1 MLFGRMF
8 RMQTLNVLIVCQEP
22 SKFTEYI
29 NGSKYLNK
37 LYTTSDDEQEGT
49 ITVGFN
55 TFQELCDKC
64 KALQIDIVLV
74 EEQKWILQGIA
85 DVMKKNYINCFAPTS
100 KWTNLALYNSFANSL
115 LLKYGIDIP
124 PQTLLPKE
132 YPVLVKADGILKKAN
147 SLQEIISI
155 KKEIFETSP
164 EIAKTVYI
172 EEYLKNKKYV
182 VQSLYDGR
190 NLYTFPN
197 NNFNQELLDEYSS
210 KLEKLLQ
217 IENADFIGF
226 INSYLIEENNILH
239 NTGFSFEFLK
249 PDCETDLL
257 YILQLAIYQKLND
270 LK

>member
-1 MLFGRMF
+1 
-8 RMQTLNVLIVCQEP
+8 MQSLNILIVCKEP
-22 SKFTEYI
+22 SKYTEYL

-37 LYTTSDDEQEGT
+37 LYTTSEDEQEGT
-49 ITVGFN
+49 ITVRFN
-55 TFQELCDKC
+55 TFQELCEKC

-85 DVMKKNYINCFAPTS
+85 DVMRKNYINCFAPTS

-172 EEYLKNKKYV
+172 EELLNAPKHKII
-182 VQSLYDGR
+182 SIFDGKS
-190 NLYTFPN
+190 LYTFSN
-197 NNFNQELLDEYSS
+197 QNFTEELLREYSA

-217 IENADFIGF
+217 CEQADFMGF
-226 INSYLIEENNILH
+226 INSHVIEENGTLYNA
-239 NTGFSFEFLK
+239 GFSFEFLK
-249 PDCETDLL
+249 PNCNLDIL
-257 YILQLAIYQKLND
+257 YILQLAIYQKLDEIMHYNQ
-270 LK
+270 